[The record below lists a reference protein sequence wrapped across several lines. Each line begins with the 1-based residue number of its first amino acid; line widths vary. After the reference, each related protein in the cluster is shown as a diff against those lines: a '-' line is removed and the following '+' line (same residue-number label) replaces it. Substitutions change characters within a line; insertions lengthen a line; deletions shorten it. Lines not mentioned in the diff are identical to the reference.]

1 MDCVCNDYVCNVS
14 CCFLNL
20 DFLVFYRRKIFKK
33 SSHVIMSIILSRL
46 LQYESSDCLIIIDEK
61 FDINDYVS
69 HLPIND
75 KVKTT
80 LEPSSSKTPPTIQAM
95 PATI

>member
-46 LQYESSDCLIIIDEK
+46 LQYESSDCLIIIDVK
-61 FDINDYVS
+61 YNIKYDVKAACWVGGYND
-69 HLPIND
+69 
-75 KVKTT
+75 
-80 LEPSSSKTPPTIQAM
+80 SKECTSI
-95 PATI
+95 